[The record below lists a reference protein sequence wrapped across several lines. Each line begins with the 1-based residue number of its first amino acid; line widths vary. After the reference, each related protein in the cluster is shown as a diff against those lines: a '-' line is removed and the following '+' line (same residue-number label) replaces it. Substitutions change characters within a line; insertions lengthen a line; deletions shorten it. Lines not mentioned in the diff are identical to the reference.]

1 MFGFAKMKGYCP
13 WPAQKKGQ
21 VRGQLWVYFFG
32 SKTFGTISK
41 SKWTD
46 LTSDS
51 YTKIG
56 SKHLK
61 KSGYLKALKEM
72 TEIAKLNETAN
83 NIDQDPIVNNAVS
96 DTATGD
102 VEKSLIEN
110 NIVNETVNAA
120 VSEDIGVY
128 VSGEALIES
137 ASDDVREGF
146 SDAVSDYVDV
156 SEVLRDGVSEGARN
170 GVSEGARD
178 GVSESVSDAV
188 TDSVTDNVTAVIDEV
203 ARGLD
208 VGVSDVLVDILN
220 VAKNVPSKRKDQ
232 TSIKS
237 AFAKKTLQD
246 SQREVQK
253 NFSEKITKVNDGFS
267 CKFCSKFS
275 TSLELRAK
283 THSMTC
289 GRKTKKVGPKKKPVC
304 PECKT
309 VFENRNLFRKHY
321 KDQHQNSAYKCS
333 RCLKTYKLRKTYMAH
348 LNSHNEMFLSKFQCD
363 LCDYKGVDTWNLKRH
378 KVRKHNAANWSP
390 EPDSTAEQQLESLN
404 IAYRNR
410 VMTVNDEATEPN
422 NNEIIDDQSIRSAD
436 HTDIEE
442 NNELEDNN
450 KEADTSAADQNQSD
464 NEIHEHVVPKP
475 KQLSRYE
482 QIRLDIITERDQ
494 MLADSGLLDEIHAA
508 KQDLSPP
515 KRVKT
520 KVPNEHSKNLPV
532 RRSGRNCLSDSNCSI
547 SKPSESQNISNN
559 SRSDEIKLEIKVELV
574 EATEDSFGD
583 EAEQED

>member
-1 MFGFAKMKGYCP
+1 
-13 WPAQKKGQ
+13 
-21 VRGQLWVYFFG
+21 
-32 SKTFGTISK
+32 
-41 SKWTD
+41 
-46 LTSDS
+46 
-51 YTKIG
+51 
-56 SKHLK
+56 
-61 KSGYLKALKEM
+61 
-72 TEIAKLNETAN
+72 
-83 NIDQDPIVNNAVS
+83 
-96 DTATGD
+96 
-102 VEKSLIEN
+102 
-110 NIVNETVNAA
+110 
-120 VSEDIGVY
+120 
-128 VSGEALIES
+128 
-137 ASDDVREGF
+137 
-146 SDAVSDYVDV
+146 
-156 SEVLRDGVSEGARN
+156 
-170 GVSEGARD
+170 
-178 GVSESVSDAV
+178 
-188 TDSVTDNVTAVIDEV
+188 
-203 ARGLD
+203 
-208 VGVSDVLVDILN
+208 
-220 VAKNVPSKRKDQ
+220 
-232 TSIKS
+232 
-237 AFAKKTLQD
+237 
-246 SQREVQK
+246 
-253 NFSEKITKVNDGFS
+253 
-267 CKFCSKFS
+267 
-275 TSLELRAK
+275 
-283 THSMTC
+283 MTC

-309 VFENRNLFRKHY
+309 VFENRKLFRKHY

-378 KVRKHNAANWSP
+378 KVTKHNAANWSP

-442 NNELEDNN
+442 NDELEDNN

-547 SKPSESQNISNN
+547 SKPSESHNISNN

-583 EAEQED
+583 EAEKEAEEAPIETVVDQIIDDLLSKAVRTDSEKFKCKKCDYSARDNHNLQRHMEVMHSKLVIKCLKCAESFFEKALFIKHNPDCTYKCTFNNCSKTFIKKSRFDAHLRMHYKMISRY